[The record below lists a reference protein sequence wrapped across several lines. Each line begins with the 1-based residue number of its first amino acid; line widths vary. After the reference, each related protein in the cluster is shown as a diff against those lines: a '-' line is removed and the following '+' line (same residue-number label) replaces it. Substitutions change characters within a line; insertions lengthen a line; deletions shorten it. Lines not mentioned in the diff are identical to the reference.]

1 MIINSQKLHRLVIAG
16 AFAAGVVGTGIA
28 ASAQTTATPG
38 NLPANTTSNNVALS
52 AGSAQSNREAMLNAI
67 NADERR
73 VEMRKLGTD
82 F

>member
-1 MIINSQKLHRLVIAG
+1 MFINSQKIHRFVIAG
-16 AFAAGVVGTGIA
+16 AFATGIVGAGLA

-38 NLPANTTSNNVALS
+38 NLPTNTTSNTVSLS
-52 AGSAQSNREAMLNAI
+52 SGSAQSNREAVLNAI

-82 F
+82 L